1 MCDLHT
7 FNIAYRIQ
15 AGLMILVS
23 PSGLHRWHIHVLML
37 IPAYFAVYGGAAAL
51 AVGVHLLLRRRK
63 LLAAELAL
71 HASRQAGLN
80 EPASLHPVVDPN
92 RCFGSGACVKACPEE
107 ALGIVDGKA
116 TLVNASA
123 CIGHGACV
131 TACPSQALSL
141 VFGTAERGV
150 DIPVL
155 SKEFETNVPGIFIAG
170 ELGGMG
176 LIRKTTE
183 QGRQAMQAMR
193 QRVAQSR
200 ADTPLDVVIV
210 GSGPAGISA
219 GLSAL
224 HHKLRY
230 AILEQEDAL
239 GGTVYHYP
247 RNKVVMTAAAKLDI
261 VGSMNLGTEVAKESL
276 LRFWQDVV
284 QQTGLR
290 FQFSERLEGIERHA
304 DGSFTVRSSK
314 ASYHTKAVLLALGRR
329 GSPRKLDV
337 PGEEQA
343 KVVYRLIDAEQYRGQ
358 RVLVVGGGDSALEA
372 AIALAE
378 EPGTTVTLSYRS
390 QAFSRV
396 KDKNRQ
402 KLKQLQDAGRI
413 EVCLQSTVL
422 RIETDQVHLKTP
434 EGERTLPNDAVIVC
448 AGGVLPT
455 PLLQAIGIR
464 LETKYG
470 TA

>member
-1 MCDLHT
+1 
-7 FNIAYRIQ
+7 
-15 AGLMILVS
+15 
-23 PSGLHRWHIHVLML
+23 ML
-37 IPAYFAVYGGAAAL
+37 IPAYLTVYGGLAVL
-51 AVGVHLLLRRRK
+51 AVGLHLFIRQRKRRADEAVLK
-63 LLAAELAL
+63 E
-71 HASRQAGLN
+71 SSQAGLN

-92 RCFGSGACVKACPEE
+92 RCFGSGACVKACPEQ

-131 TACPSQALSL
+131 SACPSQALTL

-150 DIPVL
+150 DIPAL
-155 SKEFETNVPGIFIAG
+155 SKDFETNVRGIFIAG

-183 QGRQAMQAMR
+183 QGRQAMNALR
-193 QRVAQSR
+193 QRVAECR
-200 ADTPLDVVIV
+200 ADVPLDVVIV

-230 AILEQEDAL
+230 QILEQEPSL

-247 RNKVVMTAAAKLDI
+247 RNKVVMTAPAKLDL
-261 VGSMNLGTEVAKESL
+261 VGTMSLGTEVAKESL
-276 LRFWQDVV
+276 LSFWHQVV
-284 QQTGLR
+284 DKTGLQ
-290 FQFSERLEGIERHA
+290 FQFGERLEGIEARP
-304 DGSFTVRSSK
+304 DGSFEVRSSK
-314 ASYHTKAVLLALGRR
+314 SVYHTKTVLLALGRR
-329 GSPRKLDV
+329 GSPRKLEV
-337 PGEEQA
+337 PGEEQG
-343 KVVYRLIDAEQYRGQ
+343 KVVYRLIDAAQYRGQ

-378 EPGTTVTLSYRS
+378 EPGTMVTLSYRS

-402 KLKQLQDAGRI
+402 ALKRLQDSGH
-413 EVCLQSTVL
+413 VMVLLQSTVL
-422 RIETDQVHLKTP
+422 RIDADQVHLKLP
-434 EGERTLPNDAVIVC
+434 DGEQTLPNDAVIVC

-455 PLLQAIGIR
+455 PLLQAIGIK

>member
-15 AGLMILVS
+15 AGLMISIS
-23 PSGLHRWHIHVLML
+23 PAACGRWHILVFML

-51 AVGVHLLLRRRK
+51 AVGLHLLLRHRK
-63 LLAAELAL
+63 LQAAEVAL
-71 HASRQAGLN
+71 TASRQAGLH

-116 TLVNASA
+116 TLVSASA

-200 ADTPLDVVIV
+200 AETPLDVVIV

-247 RNKVVMTAAAKLDI
+247 RNKVVMTAPARLDLI
-261 VGSMNLGTEVAKESL
+261 GEMNLGTEVAKESL
-276 LRFWQDVV
+276 LSFWQDVV
-284 QQTGLR
+284 KQTGLR
-290 FQFSERLEGIERHA
+290 LQLGEKLEGIDRNA

-314 ASYHTKAVLLALGRR
+314 ASYHAKAVLLALGRR

-378 EPGTTVTLSYRS
+378 EPGTTVALSYRS

-413 EVCLQSTVL
+413 QVCLQSNVL
-422 RIETDQVHLKTP
+422 RIEARQVQLKTP
-434 EGERTLPNDAVIVC
+434 EGERTLPNDTVIVC

-455 PLLQAIGIR
+455 PLLQSIGIR

>member
-1 MCDLHT
+1 
-7 FNIAYRIQ
+7 
-15 AGLMILVS
+15 MILVS
-23 PSGLHRWHIHVLML
+23 SACVHHWHIHVFML
-37 IPAYFAVYGGAAAL
+37 IPAYFAVYGGAAVL

-63 LLAAELAL
+63 LQAAEQAL
-71 HASRQAGLN
+71 NASRQAGLH

-92 RCFGSGACVKACPEE
+92 RCFGSGACVKACPEQ

-155 SKEFETNVPGIFIAG
+155 SQEFETNVPGIYIAG

-183 QGRQAMQAMR
+183 QGRQAMQAIR
-193 QRVAQSR
+193 RRVAQSP
-200 ADTPLDVVIV
+200 AEAPLDVVIV

-276 LRFWQDVV
+276 LSFWQRVV
-284 QQTGLR
+284 KQTGLR
-290 FQFSERLEGIERHA
+290 FQFSERLEGIEHHA

-314 ASYHTKAVLLALGRR
+314 GSYHTKAVLLALGRR
-329 GSPRKLDV
+329 GSPRKLEV

-358 RVLVVGGGDSALEA
+358 QVLVVGGGDSALEA

-422 RIETDQVHLKTP
+422 RIEAAQVHLKTP
-434 EGERTLPNDAVIVC
+434 EGERMLPNDAVIVC